1 MAVPPPER
9 GDGGQAVDA
18 LPALLGVARCG
29 RGGGEAAHRGGQ
41 LRRAGRA
48 HRDGQGRNLARL
60 RLRGGGELHHAA
72 GILRQRD
79 LRRGEEGEDRG
90 RGVGGGGGQQEGGKG
105 WGGRKVLQSCPR
117 PASSDQPLECCEGG
131 VGWQLGR
138 LCGAVRGGAGRC
150 ETLPWNRRRTSSL
163 SSSCCSTAY
172 RLPENICSESY
183 GRWYSSGWIILA
195 VQCSST
201 WAMSEL

>member
-1 MAVPPPER
+1 MDRAECSRTHHPAVLRFDQRSAGPVHLVVEPAGVAEVIAVAVPPPER
-9 GDGGQAVDA
+9 GDGGEAVDA

-48 HRDGQGRNLARL
+48 HRDGQGGNLTRL

-79 LRRGEEGEDRG
+79 LRRGEEGEDRR

-105 WGGRKVLQSCPR
+105 RGGRKVLQSRPR

-131 VGWQLGR
+131 VGQQLGR
-138 LCGAVRGGAGRC
+138 LCGAGQCGAGRG
-150 ETLPWNRRRTSSL
+150 
-163 SSSCCSTAY
+163 AV
-172 RLPENICSESY
+172 RLYLGTGGGPP
-183 GRWYSSGWIILA
+183 A
-195 VQCSST
+195 
-201 WAMSEL
+201 